1 MNDSM
6 AFRCRRCGYT
16 TNHKHSL
23 VSHLQ
28 RKSPC
33 VIIPNEVDE
42 FPGDISIGTLLSEL
56 TSQKYT
62 CRRRTHTGVPSG
74 VCCPSC
80 GRVFSFGS
88 TLSRHRANCIKTRRE
103 NTEAEERDKKRDSE
117 LADLRKEVNSLLAS
131 SSSQNP
137 PLTLTQNNNYTINI
151 NAFGKEDSSFI
162 TEQMLDSYVRKTN
175 RGLVDLVERLHFTT
189 ESNRNVRADVNHP
202 HLIEYHDGRQWQY
215 GIKGHLVKQIVD
227 NGHEMISNHFDDH
240 SIRLKGCMSHSM
252 FEYVNEWMRKME
264 KNNHRVYTD
273 VMAEVY
279 VLILN
284 RSREQLE
291 RGGFV

>member
-1 MNDSM
+1 MIPFFSRVLTRDCILLRPKSENISSVNIYISRRITLQLMNDSM

-103 NTEAEERDKKRDSE
+103 NTEAEERDKKSTVSW
-117 LADLRKEVNSLLAS
+117 LLRLL
-131 SSSQNP
+131 
-137 PLTLTQNNNYTINI
+137 
-151 NAFGKEDSSFI
+151 
-162 TEQMLDSYVRKTN
+162 R
-175 RGLVDLVERLHFTT
+175 
-189 ESNRNVRADVNHP
+189 
-202 HLIEYHDGRQWQY
+202 
-215 GIKGHLVKQIVD
+215 
-227 NGHEMISNHFDDH
+227 
-240 SIRLKGCMSHSM
+240 IRH
-252 FEYVNEWMRKME
+252 
-264 KNNHRVYTD
+264 
-273 VMAEVY
+273 
-279 VLILN
+279 
-284 RSREQLE
+284 
-291 RGGFV
+291 